1 MKSEIEKF
9 YLNVSKYTNAGPYED
24 YYKSLTNNIKDLRL
38 LVSEQHVHK
47 FRLARTLSKQ
57 EIANNFDYLNCIDD
71 ALDTAVAITSEIF
84 RLNKNGFIL
93 NKPLNEK
100 IITTCRYMSILFAS
114 VLKSKGIS
122 TRCRAGFAPY
132 IYEDYIVDHWINE
145 YFDKRSNKWIAIDAQ
160 VQDSKK
166 IYKQVNLCN
175 LKKEFEYPAELWL
188 KARKGELPDIDKYA
202 RYSVDENLQVIAK
215 QLFLDFFALMNYELG
230 YRDTPMFIYGKN
242 FSSLTNADYEE
253 IDNLAKLM
261 LNSDENFDKLQQLF
275 LQNQKFRVLRTIY
288 VNPYTDWK

>member
-38 LVSEQHVHK
+38 LVAEQHVHK

-57 EIANNFDYLNCIDD
+57 EIASNFDYLNCIDD
-71 ALDTAVAITSEIF
+71 ALDTAVAMTSEIF
-84 RLNKNGFIL
+84 RLNKNGFVL

-100 IITTCRYMSILFAS
+100 IITTCRYMAILFAS
-114 VLKSKGIS
+114 VLKSKGIP

-145 YFDKRSNKWIAIDAQ
+145 YFDKHSNKWIAIDAQ

-166 IYKQVNLCN
+166 IYKQVDLCN
-175 LKKEFEYPAELWL
+175 LEKEFEYPAELWI

-215 QLFLDFFALMNYELG
+215 QLFLDFFSLMNYELG

-242 FSSLTNADYEE
+242 FSGLTNADYEE

-261 LNSDENFDKLQQLF
+261 LNPNENFNKLQQLF
-275 LQNQKFRVLRTIY
+275 LTNQKFRVLRTIY
-288 VNPYTDWK
+288 VNPYTDWE

>member
-1 MKSEIEKF
+1 MKNDIFKEQLVKKEVDSKDRTKRF
-9 YLNVSKYTNAGPYED
+9 Y
-24 YYKSLTNNIKDLRL
+24 I
-38 LVSEQHVHK
+38 
-47 FRLARTLSKQ
+47 
-57 EIANNFDYLNCIDD
+57 IAI
-71 ALDTAVAITSEIF
+71 AVAVAVFLNQICMDSANASFSEGNVTMSNAFTLLSVIIF
-84 RLNKNGFIL
+84 
-93 NKPLNEK
+93 
-100 IITTCRYMSILFAS
+100 
-114 VLKSKGIS
+114 GID
-122 TRCRAGFAPY
+122 AY
-132 IYEDYIVDHWINE
+132 
-145 YFDKRSNKWIAIDAQ
+145 IAI
-160 VQDSKK
+160 KM
-166 IYKQVNLCN
+166 IRN

-188 KARKGELPDIDKYA
+188 KARQGELPDIDKYA